1 MRRGGGSEKREQERE
16 RSSISKAESDKSE
29 GIEVLEI

>member
-1 MRRGGGSEKREQERE
+1 MRRRGGEKREQERE
-16 RSSISKAESDKSE
+16 RSTISKAESDKSE